1 LGGAF
6 SLSSFLTHHSLS
18 TPSRSFTFIAI
29 SSTFHGHFYVMF
41 YAQALYPGV
50 PIELVVSIGTGYN
63 TKVNSAASMGW
74 DLLVNQLVASSTE
87 TEDVHNM
94 LMDFLPADRYFRFNP
109 QMDEAIPIDVTDK
122 TTLNSLKALA
132 KKTFRELERNPVEA
146 KRLEVLAA
154 TLKKKGA

>member
-1 LGGAF
+1 
-6 SLSSFLTHHSLS
+6 
-18 TPSRSFTFIAI
+18 
-29 SSTFHGHFYVMF
+29 M
-41 YAQALYPGV
+41 
-50 PIELVVSIGTGYN
+50 
-63 TKVNSAASMGW
+63 
-74 DLLVNQLVASSTE
+74 VNQLVASSTE